1 MSSSLSTVYFVAIF
15 VLDPTFLY
23 WFIHPFAPSLGVEDQ
38 TQGLELVWQAFTLD
52 CISGLSLCLACLLP
66 HETLHS
72 LKPVR
77 SGICMGKCLVPTH
90 ITALWS
96 SWCLLLSHRHTSH
109 SV

>member
-1 MSSSLSTVYFVAIF
+1 MFSSLSTVYFVAIF
-15 VLDPTFLY
+15 VLDHTFLY
-23 WFIHPFAPSLGVEDQ
+23 WFIHSFVHSLGVGDQ

-52 CISGLSLCLACLLP
+52 CISSLSLCLACFLL
-66 HETLHS
+66 HVTLYS

-77 SGICMGKCLVPTH
+77 SRVCMGKCLVLTH

-96 SWCLLLSHRHTSH
+96 SLGVSNCLTNTSH